1 MVAGIRPSL
10 TSEKANFAPLTA
22 TAMSQAAT
30 MPAPPPMAAPS
41 TMAQVRAGI
50 SCRALSIFASPM
62 ASSRLSL
69 SDQRTASDIQARSA
83 PALNVPPA
91 PRMNTTRTWSAPCR
105 VSKAS

>member
-10 TSEKANFAPLTA
+10 TSEKAKRAPSTA

-41 TMAQVRAGI
+41 TRATVSAGT
-50 SCRALSIFASPM
+50 SCSAFSILARPM

-69 SDQRTASDIQARSA
+69 SDQSAAERIQFRSA

-91 PRMNTTRTWSAPCR
+91 PRMKTTRTLSAPCS
-105 VSKAS
+105 VSNAS

>member
-41 TMAQVRAGI
+41 TRATVRAGT
-50 SCRALSIFASPM
+50 SCRALSIFARPM
-62 ASSRLSL
+62 ASSRLSP
-69 SDQRTASDIQARSA
+69 SDQSAASRIHARSA
-83 PALNVPPA
+83 PAQKVPPA